1 MVKDPILYPW
11 SSCNFYINESKKDII
26 DKGEILTIFSSKI
39 PKAIQLFKT
48 FSQKPSTSIGL
59 EYKSNNI
66 PTKEINNYQQ
76 AYKYIRRYA
85 KEKNLKIEDIP
96 KSQNKH
102 HRDDLILNLKKKSN
116 LSIREIAEILG
127 INRGIVLRIKV

>member
-1 MVKDPILYPW
+1 MVNDSILYPW
-11 SSCNFYINESKKDII
+11 SSYNLYINESKKSII
-26 DKGEILTIFSSKI
+26 DKEEILTIFSSKTLR
-39 PKAIQLFKT
+39 AIQLFQD

-66 PTKEINNYQQ
+66 STKEITNYEQV
-76 AYKYIRRYA
+76 YKYIRRYL
-85 KEKNLKIEDIP
+85 KEKNLKIEDIS

-102 HRDDLILNLKKKSN
+102 CRDDLILNIKGKSN

-127 INRGIVLRIKV
+127 INRGVVSRIKV